1 MTPKRERIEVKTIET
16 TGATIDQAVDAAL
29 SELGCTREEVDIE
42 ILSKGSRGFLGLGAQ
57 EAKVKVTLI
66 EEIAEK
72 EEIFEDEVSS
82 EDPAV
87 KAYLLNVLEKMGIK
101 AEVSVSEEENSEGEK
116 TLTMDISGDMM
127 GVVIGR
133 RGDTLDA
140 LQYLCS
146 LVHNKSR
153 SKDDYVRVNLDTENY
168 RAKREETLVNLAKRI
183 ANTVLRT
190 GRSITLEPMNPNERR
205 IIHSTLQSYENISTY
220 SVGEDPNRKIVVSS
234 KGGPRHSR
242 GGYRK
247 YQSSSYKKSTEE
259 SSAEE

>member
-1 MTPKRERIEVKTIET
+1 MPSKRERIKVKTIET

-29 SELGCTREEVDIE
+29 IELGCTREEVDIE

-66 EEIAEK
+66 K
-72 EEIFEDEVSS
+72 EEVEDEDVFETETIS
-82 EDPAV
+82 EDAGV
-87 KAYLLNVLEKMGIK
+87 KEYLLNVLGKMGIE
-101 AEVSVSEEENSEGEK
+101 AEIEATEEENSEGEK

-146 LVHNKSR
+146 LVHNKNR

-183 ANTVLRT
+183 ANTVLKT

-205 IIHSTLQSYENISTY
+205 IIHSTLQSYENINTY

-234 KGGPRHSR
+234 KGAPRHSR
-242 GGYRK
+242 GGYRR
-247 YQSSSYKKSTEE
+247 YQSSSYKR
-259 SSAEE
+259 SAEETSEE